1 MNYWEMKIQKMSNV
15 KVGVIGVGHLGKLHT
30 KLYADVKQ
38 ATLMGIYDTDYKQ
51 AGLVGQELGCEVYRE
66 IDTLLADVQAVNIV
80 TPTTSHHAVAMQAL
94 RAGKHVFLEKPLTA
108 TEKEAE
114 ELIALSREKNLKI
127 QVGHIERFNGA
138 MQSMAGVNLQPVFI
152 EAHRLAQF
160 NPRGTDVAVILDLMI
175 HDLDLILHL
184 VNSEPVKVAASG
196 VSVVSPSVDIA
207 NARIE
212 FANGCV
218 ANVTASRIS
227 AKKMRKMRVFQKNAY
242 ISFDF
247 SDGEA
252 EAFYIPDSD
261 TGNDKAELAIHL
273 GQLDAASLKKNIKY
287 TRRSKKEVN
296 PLRDELQAF
305 VDAIREDKTPPVTAE
320 DGLRA
325 LRLANRVMREVEKH
339 QKRLGTRPD

>member
-1 MNYWEMKIQKMSNV
+1 MNYWEKKNKKMNEV

-30 KLYADVKQ
+30 KLYADVRQ
-38 ATLMGIYDTDYKQ
+38 ATLMGIYDTDAKQ
-51 AGLVGQELGCEVYRE
+51 ATLVGQELGCDVYR
-66 IDTLLADVQAVNIV
+66 DLNALLADVDAVNIV
-80 TPTTSHHAVAMQAL
+80 TPTTTHHEVAL
-94 RAGKHVFLEKPLTA
+94 RALKAGKHVFLEKPLTA
-108 TEKEAE
+108 TEEEAR
-114 ELIALSREKNLKI
+114 ELIALGHEKKLKI

-138 MQSMAGVNLQPVFI
+138 VQSLAGVRLRPVFI

-252 EAFYIPDSD
+252 EAFYIPDD
-261 TGNDKAELAIHL
+261 DAAGDRAELAIHL
-273 GQLDAASLKKNIKY
+273 GQIDAASLKKNIKY
-287 TRRSKKEVN
+287 TRRSRKEVN

-325 LRLANRVMREVEKH
+325 LRLANRVMREVEIH
-339 QKRLGTRPD
+339 QKKLDARLD

>member
-1 MNYWEMKIQKMSNV
+1 MNDI
-15 KVGVIGVGHLGKLHT
+15 KVGVIGVGHLGRLHT
-30 KLYADVKQ
+30 KLYADVPG
-38 ATLMGIYDTDYKQ
+38 ARMMGVYDSDAQ
-51 AGLVGQELGCEVYRE
+51 RAAVVGQELGCEVYR
-66 IDTLLADVQAVNIV
+66 DMDALLDDVQAVSIV
-80 TPTTSHHAVAMQAL
+80 TPTTTHHEVAGRAL

-108 TEKEAE
+108 TEEEAE
-114 ELIALSREKNLKI
+114 ELIRLGREKNLKI

-138 MQSMAGVNLQPVFI
+138 VQSLAGVHLQPVFI

-184 VNSEPVKVAASG
+184 VGSEPVKVAASG
-196 VSVVSPSVDIA
+196 VAVVSPSVDIA

-247 SDGEA
+247 TDGQA
-252 EAFYIPDSD
+252 EAFYIPD
-261 TGNDKAELAIHL
+261 GKGAKDKGDMAIHL
-273 GQLDAASLKKNIKY
+273 GQIDAATLKRDIKY
-287 TRRSKKEVN
+287 TRRAKKDVN

-305 VDAIREDKTPPVTAE
+305 VEAVRWDKTPPVTAE
-320 DGLRA
+320 EGLQA

-339 QKRLGTRPD
+339 QDTLKAGMG

>member
-1 MNYWEMKIQKMSNV
+1 MNDV

-30 KLYADVKQ
+30 KLYADVEQ
-38 ATLMGIYDTDYKQ
+38 ASLMGIYDTDYKQ
-51 AGLVGQELGCEVYRE
+51 ASLVGQELGCEVYR
-66 IDTLLADVQAVNIV
+66 DVDALLADVDAVNIV
-80 TPTTSHHAVAMQAL
+80 TPTTTHHEVAL
-94 RAGKHVFLEKPLTA
+94 RALKAGKHVFLEKPVTA
-108 TEKEAE
+108 TEEEAR
-114 ELIALSREKNLKI
+114 ELIALGQGKKLKI

-138 MQSMAGVNLQPVFI
+138 VQSLSGVRLQPLFI

-184 VNSEPVKVAASG
+184 VGSEPVKVAASG

-252 EAFYIPDSD
+252 EAFYIPDGD
-261 TGNDKAELAIHL
+261 AADDRTDLAIHL
-273 GQLDAASLKKNIKY
+273 GQIDAASLKKNIKY

-325 LRLANRVMREVEKH
+325 LRLANRVMREVERH
-339 QKRLGTRPD
+339 QEKVEGRSG